1 MSVETTP
8 DGVAGGPSRPIR
20 VLLADDEA
28 MIRSALAALLRL
40 EGDIEVVA
48 ECSDGEQAVA
58 AAERLHPDICLLDL
72 EMPGLDGVQ
81 VAERLRRTVTA
92 RCVVVT
98 RHARPGVLRRA
109 LTAGVAG
116 FLPKSRDAKEVAA
129 VIRRVAAGA
138 RYVDPEIAADALSDE
153 RCPLTDR
160 ERDVLRV
167 GRHGQTTAQIARELS
182 LAPGTVRNHVSAV
195 LAKLSVPT
203 RQQAVLVARERGWI

>member
-1 MSVETTP
+1 VTADAAAVDQP
-8 DGVAGGPSRPIR
+8 RRIR

-28 MIRSALAALLRL
+28 MIRSAVAALLRL
-40 EGDIEVVA
+40 EPDIDVIA

-58 AAERLHPDICLLDL
+58 AAEKLHPDVCLLDL
-72 EMPGLDGVQ
+72 EMPGLDGVE

-92 RCVVVT
+92 RCIVVT

-109 LTAGVAG
+109 LAAGVAG
-116 FLPKSRDAKEVAA
+116 FLPKSRDAREVAE

-160 ERDVLRV
+160 ELDVLRV
-167 GRHGQTTAQIARELS
+167 GRRGGTTAQIARELS
-182 LAPGTVRNHVSAV
+182 LAPGTVRNHVSAI
-195 LAKLSVPT
+195 LAKLAVET
-203 RQQAVLVARERGWI
+203 RQQAVLLAQERGWI

>member
-1 MSVETTP
+1 M
-8 DGVAGGPSRPIR
+8 
-20 VLLADDEA
+20 LLADDEA

-40 EGDIEVVA
+40 EDDIDVIA
-48 ECSDGEQAVA
+48 ECANGEEAIVE
-58 AAERLHPDICLLDL
+58 AELLHPDVCLLDL
-72 EMPGLDGVQ
+72 EMPGLDGVE
-81 VAERLRRTVTA
+81 VAERLRRTVAA

-116 FLPKSRDAKEVAA
+116 FVPKSRDAGDLAA

-160 ERDVLRV
+160 ELDVLRA
-167 GRHGQTTAQIARELS
+167 GRRGETTAQIAGALS

-195 LAKLSVPT
+195 LAKLAVET
-203 RQQAVLVARERGWI
+203 RQQAVLLAQQRGWI

>member
-1 MSVETTP
+1 MSTGLNPNVSTDGTP
-8 DGVAGGPSRPIR
+8 DRIR

-40 EGDIEVVA
+40 EGDIDVVA
-48 ECSDGEQAVA
+48 ECADGEQAVA
-58 AAERLHPDICLLDL
+58 VAENLLPDVCLLDL
-72 EMPGLDGVQ
+72 EMPGLDGVE
-81 VAERLRRTVTA
+81 VAERLRRTIPA

-109 LTAGVAG
+109 LSAGVAG
-116 FLPKSRDAKEVAA
+116 FVPKSRDAREVAA
-129 VIRRVAAGA
+129 VIRRVAAGS

-160 ERDVLRV
+160 ELHVLRV
-167 GRHGQTTAQIARELS
+167 ARRGETTAQIARELS

-195 LAKLSVPT
+195 LTKLSVET
-203 RQQAVLVARERGWI
+203 RQQAVLLAQERGWI